1 VPLLEAATRRN
12 DDVLVVGPPALHD
25 LVDDIG
31 YRFRAG
37 GEPSEAEVANIRERL
52 PVLPLAEASV
62 IGNRDLFGRLA
73 TGAMLSEMEQT
84 VRNWR
89 PQLVLRDPCEYSSA
103 IVARRTGTRCAQVA
117 ISLAEAEAGSIAAAA
132 PTLEE
137 LEPGITDTLFAMRYL
152 SGFPESFDPSPFPT
166 TLRFRA
172 GRQQSL
178 QPLPDWWHTRR
189 GPLIYMTFG
198 TVLGYMSHA
207 ADVYRTALNAVGRL
221 DARVLFTVGRR
232 FDVASLGSVPS
243 HVHVEAWVDQ
253 ASVLGHA
260 DVVVCHGGSGTVLG
274 ALGAGVPVV
283 AVPVFADQFEN
294 SRRIA
299 AAKAGRNVIPHQRG
313 GARSVI
319 TVADAPRITAAV
331 QEVLADSSFRFHA
344 GLIADEM
351 AAMRT
356 PDEVY
361 GELATDI

>member
-1 VPLLEAATRRN
+1 
-12 DDVLVVGPPALHD
+12 
-25 LVDDIG
+25 
-31 YRFRAG
+31 
-37 GEPSEAEVANIRERL
+37 
-52 PVLPLAEASV
+52 
-62 IGNRDLFGRLA
+62 
-73 TGAMLSEMEQT
+73 
-84 VRNWR
+84 
-89 PQLVLRDPCEYSSA
+89 
-103 IVARRTGTRCAQVA
+103 
-117 ISLAEAEAGSIAAAA
+117 
-132 PTLEE
+132 
-137 LEPGITDTLFAMRYL
+137 
-152 SGFPESFDPSPFPT
+152 
-166 TLRFRA
+166 
-172 GRQQSL
+172 
-178 QPLPDWWHTRR
+178 
-189 GPLIYMTFG
+189 
-198 TVLGYMSHA
+198 MSHA

-283 AVPVFADQFEN
+283 AVPLFADQFEN

-299 AAKAGRNVIPHQRG
+299 AAKAGRNVIPHQHG

-344 GLIADEM
+344 GLIANEM